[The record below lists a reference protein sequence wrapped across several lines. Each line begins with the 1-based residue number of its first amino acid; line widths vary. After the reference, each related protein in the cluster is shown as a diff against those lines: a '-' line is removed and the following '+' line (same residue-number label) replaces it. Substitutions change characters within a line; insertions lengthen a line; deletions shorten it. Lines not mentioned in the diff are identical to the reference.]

1 MINLIREV
9 AVVEENLRVE
19 DNLNISTAKTLE
31 NAMHAGR
38 LPHAIVLESY
48 QLQLLQ
54 DYTKKLSQWA
64 VCTNAVKPCGVCNQ
78 CKKVESCN
86 HPDVYTAQ
94 LTGKSE
100 VVNVEGI
107 RGICSDVYIKPNEAK
122 TKVYIIPNADKMQVQ
137 AQNAFLKVLEE
148 PPQNVLFIL
157 CCTSSQQLLQTI
169 RSRVTVYKLGTD
181 SYTDERTEKAIEK
194 AQQIAKAITAKKGY
208 ELLCSTSFSDRS
220 FAKEVLDK
228 LFVIVSNAVKSRV
241 ANMNCNATER
251 FLADSLN
258 TQNLINITDI
268 ITTAQARLKSN
279 INMNLF
285 SSWLCAELRRQ
296 K

>member
-1 MINLIREV
+1 M
-9 AVVEENLRVE
+9 E
-19 DNLNISTAKTLE
+19 DNLLVKENSGASTAKTLE
-31 NAMHAGR
+31 NAMQSGR
-38 LPHAIVLESY
+38 LTHAVTLESNQPQ
-48 QLQLLQ
+48 QLQE
-54 DYTKKLSQWA
+54 YIKKLSQWA
-64 VCTNAVKPCGVCNQ
+64 VCINAVKPCGVCNQ
-78 CKKVESCN
+78 CKKIESGN

-107 RGICSDVYIKPNEAK
+107 RDICNDVYIKPNEAR

-181 SYTDERTEKAIEK
+181 SYADEKAQKAIEK
-194 AQQIAKAITAKKGY
+194 AQQIAKSITAKKGY
-208 ELLCSTSFSDRS
+208 ELLCATAFSDRS
-220 FAKEVLDK
+220 FAKDVLDR
-228 LFVIVSNAVKSRV
+228 LLVMVSNAVKARV
-241 ANMNCNATER
+241 ANISCTEAEQ
-251 FLADSLN
+251 FLANSLN

-285 SSWLCAELRRQ
+285 SSWFCAELRRQ

>member
-1 MINLIREV
+1 M
-9 AVVEENLRVE
+9 EEI
-19 DNLNISTAKTLE
+19 LNTSTAKTLE
-31 NAMHAGR
+31 NAMHSGR
-38 LPHAIVLESY
+38 LPHAVALESN
-48 QLQLLQ
+48 QPQLLQ
-54 DYTKKLSQWA
+54 SYIEKLSQWA
-64 VCTNAVKPCGVCNQ
+64 VCTNEVKPCGACNQ
-78 CKKVESCN
+78 CKKVKSGN

-107 RGICSDVYIKPNEAK
+107 RSICSDVYIKPNEAK

-169 RSRVTVYKLGTD
+169 RSRATVYRLGTD
-181 SYTDERTEKAIEK
+181 SYTDEKAEKAIEK
-194 AQQIAKAITAKKGY
+194 AQQIARAITAKKGY
-208 ELLCSTSFSDRS
+208 ELLCATSFSDRS
-220 FAKEVLDK
+220 FAKDVLDR
-228 LFVIVSNAVKSRV
+228 LFVMVSNAVKSRV
-241 ANMNCNATER
+241 ANTSCSTTEQ

-268 ITTAQARLKSN
+268 ITTAQSRLRSN